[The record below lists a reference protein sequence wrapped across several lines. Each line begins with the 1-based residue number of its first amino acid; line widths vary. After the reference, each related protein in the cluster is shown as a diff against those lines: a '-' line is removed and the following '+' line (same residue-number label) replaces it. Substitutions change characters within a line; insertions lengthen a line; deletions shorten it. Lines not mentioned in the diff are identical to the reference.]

1 MIKLTEEDK
10 LKLIPDEW
18 DRTIKIDLSSGPC
31 YAKFTGNTGAFRE
44 LFGKKIF
51 DIVGIQSADY
61 TFYKEKNCI
70 VSTDLSKKYENFKQA
85 SHYGDIYNLGELHK
99 IAKQFNNYDEL
110 CLQINIMH
118 FIDILFGNTD
128 RHSDNYGF
136 SVDKNNN
143 SRLIVLDNE
152 LMLEDFYHASRPVSF
167 PTKSH
172 LAFVS
177 YSHESELKFFID
189 HLSEPQKDMMIY
201 YLEKFNLKT
210 VHLIM
215 NSLEKEY
222 NYKFKEKN
230 KLFYQYIKNYIM
242 IYKIVLKSKH
252 AKKELK

>member
-18 DRTIKIDLSSGPC
+18 ERTIKIDLSSGPC

-110 CLQINIMH
+110 CLNGILNAIIECFAEDAQECSRILNLMMDDYMQENSMEFIVGKFLNNLWDVVSGLADNLNKQVENFDLASIMPEDMDADKLVK
-118 FIDILFGNTD
+118 FLNT
-128 RHSDNYGF
+128 Y
-136 SVDKNNN
+136 VK
-143 SRLIVLDNE
+143 
-152 LMLEDFYHASRPVSF
+152 
-167 PTKSH
+167 
-172 LAFVS
+172 
-177 YSHESELKFFID
+177 
-189 HLSEPQKDMMIY
+189 
-201 YLEKFNLKT
+201 
-210 VHLIM
+210 
-215 NSLEKEY
+215 
-222 NYKFKEKN
+222 
-230 KLFYQYIKNYIM
+230 
-242 IYKIVLKSKH
+242 
-252 AKKELK
+252 